1 VAVTRRHLTEPEGT
15 RRIQKAP
22 ERAGSWQRA
31 GGRRPLENKTGAA
44 QIVVYYRSALRGPS
58 SLHFFFKS
66 SARETGRYRSG
77 GEGEACVR
85 WVWGG
90 GRRHRGGHT
99 RNPRGAMGGGGQTQ
113 TYHLK
118 PIKHCPLKANASCLI
133 FPLHQGKMSS
143 AQPLSAEWP
152 RLPLTRES
160 RATNEQTALPQPLF
174 YFPLYNRKS
183 NARASLLSHLWPLFA
198 VA

>member
-1 VAVTRRHLTEPEGT
+1 M
-15 RRIQKAP
+15 
-22 ERAGSWQRA
+22 
-31 GGRRPLENKTGAA
+31 
-44 QIVVYYRSALRGPS
+44 VYYRSALRGPS

-143 AQPLSAEWP
+143 AQPLSGLDSPSQGSRGQLTSTPSYHSPPSLSPFTTGKATRAHP
-152 RLPLTRES
+152 ALAAFRPYLP
-160 RATNEQTALPQPLF
+160 
-174 YFPLYNRKS
+174 
-183 NARASLLSHLWPLFA
+183 
-198 VA
+198 